1 MDAHTISKELN
12 ARRSVVDRF
21 VNRFY
26 GMKTENSCESGNAII
41 EFILLFV
48 LLIFPLFSYFSLV
61 TVQSNV
67 QMRDEEIFREVTQII
82 KSGENL
88 AYSVSIANRYLILQG
103 SSLRLQASCLVG
115 TCPNR
120 GSRTRVSLH
129 NQIRSLETIIEGN
142 NWG

>member
-1 MDAHTISKELN
+1 MDPFYEIN
-12 ARRSVVDRF
+12 AEK
-21 VNRFY
+21 NW
-26 GMKTENSCESGNAII
+26 ESGNAII

-67 QMRDEEIFREVTQII
+67 QMRDEEILREVTQII

-88 AYSVSIANRYLILQG
+88 ADSVSIANRYLIFQN

-120 GSRTRVSLH
+120 GSRTRVSLQ
-129 NQIRSLETIIEGN
+129 NQDGSLETIIEGN